1 MRVAYLVN
9 KYPAASHSFIRREIR
24 AVEAQGTDI
33 VRFTVRYPK
42 LVELPDPR
50 DREELAKTT
59 ALLHHGVIR
68 LLFAAFKAVLLHPVS
83 GLRGLLIAFSK
94 GAFHPKEL
102 VRRTAYFAEAAVLA
116 EHISARRID
125 HIHAHF
131 GTNPATVA
139 RIASTIAGVS
149 YSFTVHGPDEFDAPR
164 QLDLAGKIAD
174 CAFCVAISS
183 FGRSQLMRWSD
194 FAHWPKIAVVRCG
207 VDDSFL
213 NDIGDG
219 SMPEAP
225 RLCTVARLS
234 AQKGVPLLLAA
245 AVLLKDRRLD
255 FRLTIVGDG
264 EMRHEIEAQIE
275 LHGLGDHVTLAG
287 WASSDAVV
295 AHLREA
301 RAMVL
306 PSFAE
311 GLPVVIMEALALG
324 RPVITTSIAGIPEL
338 VDGAC
343 GWLVPAG
350 SIEKL
355 AQAMAEALAASPAN
369 LSEMGQVGRQRVV
382 QLHDASL
389 NGAEL
394 NDLFRTACSDRD

>member
-1 MRVAYLVN
+1 MLVAYLVN

-42 LVELPDPR
+42 LMELPDPR

-59 ALLHHGVIR
+59 ALLHHGAIR
-68 LLFAAFKAVLLHPVS
+68 LLFAV
-83 GLRGLLIAFSK
+83 
-94 GAFHPKEL
+94 
-102 VRRTAYFAEAAVLA
+102 
-116 EHISARRID
+116 
-125 HIHAHF
+125 
-131 GTNPATVA
+131 
-139 RIASTIAGVS
+139 
-149 YSFTVHGPDEFDAPR
+149 
-164 QLDLAGKIAD
+164 
-174 CAFCVAISS
+174 
-183 FGRSQLMRWSD
+183 
-194 FAHWPKIAVVRCG
+194 
-207 VDDSFL
+207 
-213 NDIGDG
+213 
-219 SMPEAP
+219 
-225 RLCTVARLS
+225 
-234 AQKGVPLLLAA
+234 
-245 AVLLKDRRLD
+245 
-255 FRLTIVGDG
+255 
-264 EMRHEIEAQIE
+264 
-275 LHGLGDHVTLAG
+275 AG

-350 SIEKL
+350 SIEEL
-355 AQAMAEALAASPAN
+355 AQAMAEAPAATPGR
-369 LSEMGQVGRQRVV
+369 LSEMGQVGRQRVL

-394 NDLFRTACSDRD
+394 NNLFRTAYGNRD